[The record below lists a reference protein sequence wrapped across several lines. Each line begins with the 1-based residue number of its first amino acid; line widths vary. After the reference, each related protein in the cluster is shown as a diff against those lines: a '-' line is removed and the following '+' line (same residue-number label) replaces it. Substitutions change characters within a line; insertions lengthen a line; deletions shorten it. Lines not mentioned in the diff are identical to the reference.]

1 MNLDEYLDDFVY
13 KGLKELGVRFWIKDG
28 ELAFKYPE
36 GLEGDG
42 RGKLYGLIKSYE
54 QAILNRL

>member
-1 MNLDEYLDDFVY
+1 MSYIGGQI
-13 KGLKELGVRFWIKDG
+13 KGLKELGVRFWKKDG

-54 QAILNRL
+54 KAILNRL

>member
-1 MNLDEYLDDFVY
+1 VDLNEYLDDFIY
-13 KGLKELGVRFWIKDG
+13 KGLKELGVRFWKKDG

-42 RGKLYGLIKSYE
+42 RKDLFKFIKDHEGMIKAKL
-54 QAILNRL
+54 

>member
-1 MNLDEYLDDFVY
+1 MDLNEYLDNFVF
-13 KGLKELGVRFWIKDG
+13 KGLKELGVRFWKKGD
-28 ELAFKYPE
+28 ELCFKYPE

>member
-1 MNLDEYLDDFVY
+1 MDINEYIDDFVY
-13 KGLKELGVRFWIKDG
+13 KGLKELGVRFWKKDG

-54 QAILNRL
+54 KEILNRL

>member
-1 MNLDEYLDDFVY
+1 MDINEYIDDFVY
-13 KGLKELGVRFWIKDG
+13 KGLKELGVRFWKKDG

-42 RGKLYGLIKSYE
+42 RGKLYGLIKSHE
-54 QAILNRL
+54 KAILNRL